1 MILVLTDPAVGGTFL
16 TWSLHYLAGHKKY
29 FYSKTNSWID
39 VPEDPTT
46 NNNAHAFLVNHPD
59 KIDQVPNMLATLKD
73 MQTSDFHTMYIH
85 NLNED
90 TRSSN
95 ARMNPGTRHQP
106 TAELISAIATEFKK
120 IIVLYSG
127 HSLYH
132 CSTRFRNLS
141 SKWSDYNK
149 KNLSNEEQLQDFVE
163 HFFTDSHK
171 IWQEQNLNHVWDQR
185 EFLALNIRPFSVPNI
200 SVNIDLTIPHYSFD
214 TFELY
219 TIFDQTVDQLFDFL
233 EIQIN
238 NDKKTH
244 WMKVYNKWKKIHANR
259 LSFAMYFDTIVNYII
274 NGNNMDLV
282 RFDFDLMQ
290 EAAIQHYLIYKHNL
304 NLKTWE
310 LEKFTNTKQLHTL
323 LEPNTHKLENTY
335 II

>member
-29 FYSKTNSWID
+29 FHSKTNRWID

-46 NNNAHAFLVNHPD
+46 NINAHAFLANHPD
-59 KIDQVPNMLATLKD
+59 KIDQVSNMVAILKN

-85 NLNED
+85 NLHED
-90 TRSSN
+90 SRSPNS
-95 ARMNPGTRHQP
+95 RMNPGTRHQP
-106 TAELISAIATEFKK
+106 TAELVSTIATEFKK

-127 HSLYH
+127 HPLYH

-149 KNLSNEEQLQDFVE
+149 KNASNEEQLQDFVE
-163 HFFTDSHK
+163 HFFADSHK
-171 IWQEQNLNHVWDQR
+171 VWQEQNLNHIWDQR

-200 SVNIDLTIPHYSFD
+200 SVNIDLTIPHYNFD

-238 NDKKTH
+238 NSKKTH
-244 WMKVYNKWKKIHANR
+244 WITVYNKWKKIHSNR
-259 LSFAMYFDTIVNYII
+259 LTFAMYFDTIVNYII
-274 NGNNMDLV
+274 NGNDMDLV
-282 RFDFDLMQ
+282 RFDFDLLQ
-290 EAAIQHYLIYKHNL
+290 EAAIQHYLIYKHSL
-304 NLKTWE
+304 NLKTWK
-310 LEKFTNTKQLHTL
+310 LEKFINTKQLHNL

-335 II
+335 LI